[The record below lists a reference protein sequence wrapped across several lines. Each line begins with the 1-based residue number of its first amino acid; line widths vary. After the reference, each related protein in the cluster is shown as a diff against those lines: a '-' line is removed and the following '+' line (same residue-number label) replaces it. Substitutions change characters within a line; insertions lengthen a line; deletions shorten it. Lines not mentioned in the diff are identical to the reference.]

1 MKTAKAL
8 GITKDERKYL
18 IKAERILSTMH
29 RGQTVVI
36 KGDGKFAFDMS
47 TIIRPIGGGDTS
59 KGKIP
64 GTYECGTAGCI
75 AGLMNIMAGIN
86 KKTLWGRK
94 GEIDSNCMSEPLLPL
109 FFPHEISHHSVTP
122 KMAARVIRRFLDTGK
137 VYYVKLKPV
146 GRW

>member
-1 MKTAKAL
+1 M
-8 GITKDERKYL
+8 
-18 IKAERILSTMH
+18 
-29 RGQTVVI
+29 VI
-36 KGDGKFAFDMS
+36 KGDGKFAFDMAV
-47 TIIRPIGGGDTS
+47 INRPIVGWYADEDISPGE
-59 KGKIP
+59 IP

-86 KKTLWGRK
+86 KKILWGNK
-94 GEIDSNCMSEPLLPL
+94 GDIDSNCMSQPLLPL

-137 VYYVKLKPV
+137 VYYVKPKPEPA